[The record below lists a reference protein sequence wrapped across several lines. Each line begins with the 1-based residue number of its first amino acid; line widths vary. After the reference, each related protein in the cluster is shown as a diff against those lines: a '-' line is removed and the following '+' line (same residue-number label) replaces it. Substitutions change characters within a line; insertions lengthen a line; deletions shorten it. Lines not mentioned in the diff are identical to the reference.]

1 MHIADGIVPVSICI
15 AADAAALGGAY
26 LFGRNLEAEEV
37 PKMGL
42 TAAAVFTVSLL
53 NFPLGGAS
61 IHLGLLGFAGI
72 LLGLRAFPVVFATLL
87 FQSLVFQHGGLI
99 SLGLNAVNMGTGA
112 LAGWLVWRAFPFVP
126 SFIRAFAAGFIGIFL
141 PALMMA
147 SEFSLSGY
155 GKGIFY
161 IIMVYLPAAAI
172 EGVLTVLIIGFFQKS
187 RPGIL
192 EKGKK

>member
-1 MHIADGIVPVSICI
+1 MHIADGIVPVGICI

-26 LFGRNLEAEEV
+26 IFGRKLEAEEV

-53 NFPLGGAS
+53 NFPIGGAS
-61 IHLGLLGFAGI
+61 IHLGLFGFAGI
-72 LLGLRAFPVVFATLL
+72 LLGRRAFPVIFATLL

-99 SLGLNAVNMGTGA
+99 SLGLNTVNMGTGA
-112 LAGWLVWRAFPFVP
+112 IAGWLAWIAFPFVP
-126 SFIRAFAAGFIGIFL
+126 SFIRSFMAGFIGIFI

-147 SEFSLSGY
+147 AEFSLSGY

-161 IIMVYLPAAAI
+161 ILTVYLPAAVI
-172 EGVLTVLIIGFFQKS
+172 EGVLTVLIVGFFRKS

>member
-1 MHIADGIVPVSICI
+1 MHIADGIIPVSVCF
-15 AADAAALGGAY
+15 AADAVALGGAY
-26 LFGRNLEAEEV
+26 LFGRKLEAEEV

-61 IHLGLLGFAGI
+61 IHLGLFGFAGI
-72 LLGLRAFPVVFATLL
+72 LLGARAFPVIFATLL

-99 SLGLNAVNMGTGA
+99 SLGLNTVNMGAGA
-112 LAGWLVWRAFPFVP
+112 LAGWLIWKTLPRIPEVIPAFV
-126 SFIRAFAAGFIGIFL
+126 AGFAGIFL

-147 SEFSLSGY
+147 SEFSLAGY

-161 IIMVYLPAAAI
+161 IMTIYLPVAVI
-172 EGVLTVLIIGFFQKS
+172 EGVLTVFIIEFFRKS
-187 RPGIL
+187 RPEL
-192 EKGKK
+192 LVRRKK

>member
-1 MHIADGIVPVSICI
+1 MHIADGIIPVSVCL
-15 AADAAALGGAY
+15 AADAVALGGAY
-26 LFGRNLEAEEV
+26 LFGRKLEAEEV

-61 IHLGLLGFAGI
+61 IHLGLFGFAGI
-72 LLGLRAFPVVFATLL
+72 LLGVRAFPVVFATLL

-99 SLGLNAVNMGTGA
+99 SLGLNSVNMGAGA
-112 LAGWLVWRAFPFVP
+112 LAGWLIWRALLFAP
-126 SFIRAFAAGFIGIFL
+126 SIIPAFLAGFAGIFL

-147 SEFSLSGY
+147 AEFSLAGY

-161 IIMVYLPAAAI
+161 IMMIYLPAAVI
-172 EGVLTVLIIGFFQKS
+172 EGILTVFIIGFFKKS
-187 RPGIL
+187 RPEL
-192 EKGKK
+192 LSRKKK